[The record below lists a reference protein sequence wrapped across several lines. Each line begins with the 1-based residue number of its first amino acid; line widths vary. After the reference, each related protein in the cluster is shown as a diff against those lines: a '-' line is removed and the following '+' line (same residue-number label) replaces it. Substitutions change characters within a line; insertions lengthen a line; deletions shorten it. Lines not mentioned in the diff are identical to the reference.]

1 MLRFVTGAFS
11 NVLARVIESPLTPPL
26 EGNAEMRTLALLAL
40 ICFLPACSITWKG
53 GGLGV
58 TQEQQKADIQDVYA
72 LSNAYELN
80 AYFANQRR
88 RSMGRANAFG
98 RDLVAIQNTIDRH
111 FFNYSES
118 DPYIN
123 HETDTYLLDHLHR
136 YTVDYA
142 VNNEMVR
149 VWR

>member
-1 MLRFVTGAFS
+1 MRHPSLMVCPLRCRGERSEVP
-11 NVLARVIESPLTPPL
+11 SPLH
-26 EGNAEMRTLALLAL
+26 EGTAEMRTLALLAL
-40 ICFLPACSITWKG
+40 VCCLPACSITWKG

-58 TQEQQKADIQDVYA
+58 TQEQRKADIQDVYA

-98 RDLVAIQNTIDRH
+98 RDLMAIQKTLDRH
-111 FFNYSES
+111 FFNYSDT

-136 YTVDYA
+136 YTVDWA